1 MLPLSELLTI
11 ELALA
16 PLPDTVIDATD
27 GTAFAATCEA
37 RLESSSD
44 ADLSMTFC

>member
-1 MLPLSELLTI
+1 MLPLSELLTT
-11 ELALA
+11 EAA
-16 PLPDTVIDATD
+16 PSPFLDTVIDAMD